1 MARKK
6 RENNMDELEKVVE
19 EVEVSEVKSEEKPSK
34 SPKVSFDVW
43 FADLV
48 KQSKKWYNWHEREL
62 RVFAS
67 KKGVKLEGD
76 SPEKFEEI
84 LEKY

>member
-6 RENNMDELEKVVE
+6 RENNMEEQEKGME
-19 EVEVSEVKSEEKPSK
+19 EVAIEEDKDVSKPTK

-43 FADLV
+43 FSALV
-48 KQSKKWYNWHEREL
+48 KESKKWYNWHEREL
-62 RVFAS
+62 KVFAA
-67 KKGVKLEGD
+67 KQGVKLEGD
-76 SPEKFEEI
+76 SPEKFKEI